1 MRESQQTAGTLLA
14 QPLPEGASNF
24 SRIEISSGLRP
35 SQCDGLAQPGKKG
48 KNVLTYAF
56 QELFRRGPAVRV
68 TSKSL
73 VRALQGLLFLILVVA
88 VAASGQDKDASSK
101 SQADASSKDARLT
114 IVVTGGEEKK
124 PVDSASVYVRF
135 VEEHKHG
142 RDKKIEMNL
151 KTNQEGVCHVPVIPP
166 GKFVIQVIADGWKT
180 YGEVYDISQTEQTI
194 KITLARPPKWY

>member
-1 MRESQQTAGTLLA
+1 MREFRQAGGVLVA
-14 QPLPEGASNF
+14 QPLSEGASNF

-35 SQCDGLAQPGKKG
+35 SQRDGLAQPDKKG
-48 KNVLTYAF
+48 KNVLTYVS
-56 QELFRRGPAVRV
+56 QKSFRRGPAMRV

-73 VRALQGLLFLILVVA
+73 ATALQGILFLILVVA
-88 VAASGQDKDASSK
+88 VAASGQDKDANSK
-101 SQADASSKDARLT
+101 AQADAGPKDARLT

-194 KITLARPPKWY
+194 NITLARPPKWY